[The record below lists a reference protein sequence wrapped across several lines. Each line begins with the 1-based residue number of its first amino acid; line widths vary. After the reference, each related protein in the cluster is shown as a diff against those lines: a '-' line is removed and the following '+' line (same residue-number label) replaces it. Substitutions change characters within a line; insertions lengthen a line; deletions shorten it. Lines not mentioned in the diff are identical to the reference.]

1 MGTHL
6 PGAVSLCPVSVALRF
21 SCLFELSE
29 AVADGDRD
37 SQPNAG
43 SHLGVLG

>member
-1 MGTHL
+1 MGAHL
-6 PGAVSLCPVSVALRF
+6 PGAVFLCPISVELRF
-21 SCLFELSE
+21 SCLFEMSE

-37 SQPNAG
+37 SQPNAK